1 MQAIVETTIG
11 RIQGMQQDGLNLFRG
26 IPFAAPPVGDKRW
39 LPPEPVTSWTGILD
53 ATSFGP
59 TSSQPTAMGMP
70 GMVMPPEWE
79 AVLDVWGANAP
90 SPQSEDCL
98 YLNIWSPGLDDARR
112 PVMFWIHGGGF
123 TQGSGSAWIFHGD
136 VLAKRGDV
144 VVVSINYRLGALGF
158 LNLNEVTGGRI
169 PSTGNEG
176 LLDQVA
182 GLEWVRDNITRFG
195 GDPDNVTI
203 FGESAGGMSVGSL
216 LGLPRAK
223 GLFHKAIPQSGA
235 SNTGISLDT
244 AVKVAEIFIEALGL
258 TPADIEGLRSVSIEQ
273 IVNVQMQ
280 LMMRIADPSS
290 DLNVSMATQPVIDG
304 DILPIMPIDAVKNG
318 SSDGVP
324 VMVGATRDEWKLL
337 SMMDPGVASM
347 DEAGLLQRFE
357 GKIPEDGVRAL
368 IKTYQERA
376 QKQGNEIS
384 FGDIFDAIQTDKMF
398 GMPAIR
404 LAQVCRDRNQP
415 VYSYLFTW
423 VSPLSG
429 GRLGACHSLEQGFV
443 FGKLDD
449 KFFGSGP
456 EAQALAEKIQDAWI
470 AFARTGNPSC
480 NSLGAW
486 PAYGE
491 KRDTMLLGETCTVE
505 EDPNAGIRRV
515 WNDIP
520 DTAIGSI

>member
-1 MQAIVETTIG
+1 MQTIVETTIG
-11 RIQGMQQDGLNLFRG
+11 RVQGMEKDGLNLFRG
-26 IPFAAPPVGDKRW
+26 IPFATPPVGDKRW
-39 LPPEPVTSWTGILD
+39 LPPEPVTPWSGILD

-59 TSSQPTAMGMP
+59 TSSQPAAMGIP
-70 GMVMPPEWE
+70 GMAMPPEWE

-123 TQGSGSAWIFHGD
+123 TQGSGSAKIFHGD
-136 VLAKRGDV
+136 VLAERGNV

-158 LNLNEVTGGRI
+158 LNLNKVTDGRI

-182 GLEWVRDNITRFG
+182 GLEWVRDNISRFG

-235 SNTGISLDT
+235 SNTGLPLDT
-244 AVKVAEIFIEALGL
+244 AVKVAEIFIDALGL
-258 TPADIEGLRSVSIEQ
+258 VPADIEGLRSVSKEK
-273 IVNVQMQ
+273 IVNTQMQ
-280 LMMRIADPSS
+280 LMMQSADPSS
-290 DLNVSMATQPVIDG
+290 GINVSMTTQPVIDG
-304 DILPIMPIDAVKNG
+304 DILPEMPIEAVRNG
-318 SSDGVP
+318 SADGVS
-324 VMVGATRDEWKLL
+324 VMVGATRDEWKLF
-337 SMMDPGVASM
+337 SMLDPGVASM
-347 DEAGLLQRFE
+347 DEAGLIQRFE
-357 GKIPEDGVRAL
+357 GKIPEDRVQAL
-368 IKTYQERA
+368 IKAYQDAAE
-376 QKQGNEIS
+376 KQGSEIS
-384 FGDIFDAIQTDKMF
+384 FGGIFDAIQTDKMF
-398 GMPAIR
+398 GQPAIR
-404 LAQVCRDRNQP
+404 LAEVCRDRKQP

-423 VSPLSG
+423 ESPLSG
-429 GRLGACHSLEQGFV
+429 GRLGACHSLEQGFL

-449 KFFGSGP
+449 KFSGSGP

-480 NSLGAW
+480 DSLGEW

-491 KRDTMLLGETCTVE
+491 KRETMLLDETCTVE
-505 EDPNAGIRRV
+505 EDPKGGVRQTWDA
-515 WNDIP
+515 IP